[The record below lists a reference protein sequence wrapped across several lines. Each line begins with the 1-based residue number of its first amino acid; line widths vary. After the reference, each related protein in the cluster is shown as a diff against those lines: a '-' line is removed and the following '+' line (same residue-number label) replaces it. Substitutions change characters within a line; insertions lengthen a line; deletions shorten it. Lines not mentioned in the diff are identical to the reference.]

1 MISDEIIY
9 HFKSIKKDFFVENF
23 TSEVKSN
30 LIKDFFSIRYGQNL
44 LVLSFYRICLG

>member
-9 HFKSIKKDFFVENF
+9 HFKSIKKDLFVENF

-30 LIKDFFSIRYGQNL
+30 LIKDFFGIRYGQNL
-44 LVLSFYRICLG
+44 LVLSFYRISLG